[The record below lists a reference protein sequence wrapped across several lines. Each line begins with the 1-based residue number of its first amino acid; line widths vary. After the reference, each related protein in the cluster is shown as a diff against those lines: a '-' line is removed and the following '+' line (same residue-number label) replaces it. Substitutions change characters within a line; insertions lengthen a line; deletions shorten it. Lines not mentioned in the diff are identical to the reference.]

1 MGYEK
6 YLGIPYRHLG
16 RDRSGIDCY
25 GLLLL
30 YFKEEFNIELLDWWY
45 ESDWSK
51 KGANYFIE
59 RSSMMSQRTQTP
71 SKHDVVLFYTD
82 IKNKVTNHAG
92 IVVRSPNMVIQAMKH
107 GVVLTDITK
116 PIFRQR
122 VEGFYRICLT

>member
-1 MGYEK
+1 MGYER
-6 YLGIPYRHLG
+6 YLGIPYKHLG

-30 YFKEEFNIELLDWWY
+30 YFKEEFNIDLLDWWY
-45 ESDWSK
+45 EADWSK

-59 RSSMMSQRTQTP
+59 RSAMMSQRVQSP
-71 SKHDVVLFYTD
+71 LKHDVVLFYTD

-107 GVVLTDITK
+107 GVVLTDINK
-116 PIFRQR
+116 PVFRQR
-122 VEGFYRICLT
+122 VEGFYRICQT